1 MKHLERLEDRHQK
14 YLESCANISRFPGL
28 KEERVALG
36 DLISLSRVNIEGHLA
51 ANVPSKIPDLP
62 KQSITQHRSKLSID
76 VPDFNGEPLQWATFL
91 KLFSHL
97 VHKEDLSKEEKLHLL
112 IKAMK
117 NNDAEHIA
125 KTTAANTFSY
135 NEVVKVFRTKYD
147 RPRPNFSLHMK
158 NLVQKRKTI
167 YTFNSMEDLCVSIQQ
182 LLGGLETCHGLSATH
197 LIAYF
202 MEDSFTER
210 LKHEWEV
217 FSVDI
222 VDPPTTEEILE
233 FLKKRMANLS
243 ISTKSSSASHPFAV
257 SHPKPASV
265 IGQAQRQRLQD

>member
-14 YLESCANISRFPGL
+14 YLESCATISRFPGL
-28 KEERVALG
+28 KEQRVTLG
-36 DLISLSRVNIEGHLA
+36 DLISVCRVNIEGHLA
-51 ANVPSKIPDLP
+51 ATVPSKIPDLP
-62 KQSITQHRSKLSID
+62 KPSITQHRSKLRIEL
-76 VPDFNGEPLQWATFL
+76 PDFNGEPLQWATFW
-91 KLFSHL
+91 KLFSRL
-97 VHKEDLSKEEKLHLL
+97 VDKEDLSEEEKLHLL

-117 NNDAEHIA
+117 NKDAEHIA

-135 NEVVKVFRTKYD
+135 NEVVKVLRTKYD

-158 NLVQKRKTI
+158 NLVQKRKTD
-167 YTFNSMEDLCVSIQQ
+167 YTFKSMEDLCISIQQ
-182 LLGGLETCHGLSATH
+182 LLGGLETCQGLSATQ

-202 MEDSFTER
+202 MEDSFTEQ

-233 FLKKRMANLS
+233 FLEKRMANLS
-243 ISTKSSSASHPFAV
+243 ISTKSFSARIHTNKKN
-257 SHPKPASV
+257 HNIYCCKD
-265 IGQAQRQRLQD
+265 L